1 MASISVFGLGYVGCV
16 GIACLAKLGHKVV
29 GCDVD
34 FNKVSRVA
42 MGLPTIVERDIDEVM
57 QEGFKAGLISATSS
71 AEEAV
76 LKSEISF
83 LCVGTPNASDGRLDT
98 SFLMSAVKSI
108 AYAIRSKSTFHIV
121 VIRSTV
127 PPGTNAAVSELIEKV
142 SGKRDGINF
151 TVVSNPEFLREGM
164 AVSDFLNPPIT
175 VIGSRNRRAL
185 NKLKEMYSGLGSEVV
200 EVDPKVA
207 EIIKFVNNSYH
218 ALKVAFGNEIGAIC
232 KKLDIDSHQVMDLFC
247 RDTQLN
253 ISPYYFKPGFAYGG
267 SCLPKDLRGLNF
279 LAESNQ
285 VEAPIL
291 GSIENSNNLHI
302 HRVLER
308 VQQIGVRSVGIV
320 GLTFKAGTDD
330 LRNSAAIRLAEAVLG
345 KGCTLRIYDRY
356 LNIAREK
363 ETNLNELNKRIPHL
377 LPLLDKDVESVV
389 SKTSLVIVTVKNP
402 EIPDLIRK
410 YPEIHF
416 LDLVRLKDSTVETLP
431 NYEGF
436 CW

>member
-1 MASISVFGLGYVGCV
+1 
-16 GIACLAKLGHKVV
+16 
-29 GCDVD
+29 
-34 FNKVSRVA
+34 

-83 LCVGTPNASDGRLDT
+83 LCVGTPNAPDGRLDT

-108 AYAIRSKSTFHIV
+108 AGAIRSKSTFHIV

-142 SGKRDGINF
+142 SGKREGINF

-247 RDTQLN
+247 KDTQLN

-285 VEAPIL
+285 VETPIL

-416 LDLVRLKDSTVETLP
+416 LDLVRLKDPTVETLP

>member
-1 MASISVFGLGYVGCV
+1 
-16 GIACLAKLGHKVV
+16 
-29 GCDVD
+29 
-34 FNKVSRVA
+34 

-83 LCVGTPNASDGRLDT
+83 LCVGTPNAPDGRLDT

-108 AYAIRSKSTFHIV
+108 AGAIRSKSTFHIV

-142 SGKRDGINF
+142 SGKREGINF

-164 AVSDFLNPPIT
+164 AVSDCLNPPIT

-185 NKLKEMYSGLGSEVV
+185 SKLKEMYSGLGSEVV

-247 RDTQLN
+247 KDTQLN

-285 VEAPIL
+285 VETPIL

-416 LDLVRLKDSTVETLP
+416 LDLVRLKDPTVETLP

>member
-34 FNKVSRVA
+34 FNKVSRIA

-108 AYAIRSKSTFHIV
+108 AVAIRSKSTFHIV

-127 PPGTNAAVSELIEKV
+127 PPGTNAAVGELIEKV
-142 SGKRDGINF
+142 SGKREGINF

>member
-108 AYAIRSKSTFHIV
+108 AVAIRSKSTFHIV

-127 PPGTNAAVSELIEKV
+127 PPGTNAAVGELIEKV
-142 SGKRDGINF
+142 SGKREGINF

-285 VEAPIL
+285 VEVPIL

-308 VQQIGVRSVGIV
+308 VQQIGVRSVGII

>member
-34 FNKVSRVA
+34 FNKVSRIA

-108 AYAIRSKSTFHIV
+108 AVAIRSKSTFHIV

-127 PPGTNAAVSELIEKV
+127 PPGTNAAVGELIEKV
-142 SGKRDGINF
+142 SGKREGINF

-285 VEAPIL
+285 VEVPIL

-308 VQQIGVRSVGIV
+308 VQQIGVRSVGII

>member
-1 MASISVFGLGYVGCV
+1 
-16 GIACLAKLGHKVV
+16 
-29 GCDVD
+29 
-34 FNKVSRVA
+34 

-83 LCVGTPNASDGRLDT
+83 LCVGTPNAPDGRLDT

-108 AYAIRSKSTFHIV
+108 AGAIRSKSTFHIV

-142 SGKRDGINF
+142 SGKREGINF

-185 NKLKEMYSGLGSEVV
+185 SKLKEMYSGLGSEVV

-247 RDTQLN
+247 KDTQLN